1 MRIKGFRVGR
11 VRSQVKSMGVAYSEE
26 LKGALFLAPTKLHA
40 QAWAVELGR
49 FEHLYLVEV
58 EALGEVRRGKWGGY
72 LKEIIIF
79 PPYKII
85 RWERI
90 GEVSVRD
97 ALLANRKLARGRLN
111 VYVQVATKKFFEKR
125 S

>member
-11 VRSQVKSMGVAYSEE
+11 VRSQVKSTGVAYSEE

-40 QAWAVELGR
+40 KAWAVELGR

-58 EALGEVRRGKWGGY
+58 EALGEVRRGKWGGH

-79 PPYKII
+79 PPYKIL

-111 VYVQVATKKFFEKR
+111 VYVQVATKKFFE
-125 S
+125 